1 MSRWRRRPDGKTV
14 KRKGLRIDGQFAP
27 RCIDMLESPA
37 YRVLGLPEHRVLARI
52 EIENAHHGGNN
63 NDLPVTYDQFQSYGI
78 GYRIHV
84 NIAIR
89 TLEAL
94 GFINVKRG
102 RGGNAE
108 FRHPNK
114 FGLTYRPSR
123 PNRFVDWKPPTDDWK
138 KVQTIEKSWETVR
151 RIKTETGSTV
161 RTGRS
166 SHVRTE
172 TGGSSVRTSE
182 LQAQFA
188 RQNYFLDSRG
198 GGGVEDGRL
207 PNPTPVQPSAL
218 AGGER
223 SAPLKSAVASEATA
237 AGEASLT
244 SPSSGRLS
252 LSRRMDWRRFAPT

>member
-1 MSRWRRRPDGKTV
+1 MSRWTRRPDGKTI
-14 KRKGLRIDGQFAP
+14 KRKSLRIDGQFAV
-27 RCIDMLESPA
+27 RCIEMLESPA
-37 YRVLGLPEHRVLARI
+37 YCVLGLPEHRVLARI

-84 NIAIR
+84 TIAIR

-94 GFINVKRG
+94 GFINVARG

-123 PNRFVDWKPPTDDWK
+123 PNRFADWKAPTDDWK
-138 KVQTIEKSWETVR
+138 KIKTIEKAWETVQ

-172 TGGSSVRTSE
+172 TGGSPVRTSE

-188 RQNYFLDSRG
+188 RQNYYLDSRG
-198 GGGVEDGRL
+198 GGGAEDGRL
-207 PNPTPVQPSAL
+207 PSPPPPVQPSAL
-218 AGGER
+218 AEGER
-223 SAPLKSAVASEATA
+223 SAPVGSAEASEPT

-244 SPSSGRLS
+244 SLSSGRLH
-252 LSRRMDWRRFAPT
+252 